1 MDEFRVSDIV
11 RSAAWIQT
19 EYNNQKAPAA
29 FYTVGIEETEGTGA
43 EPFHNGW
50 QYSKKITI
58 LASEV
63 AADLTN
69 FPVLIKTTDADWAD
83 TLNSGNVAQAD
94 GGDILFIAGDGTTK
108 LDHEIER
115 YDETTGEL
123 VAWVEVRS
131 LSGSQD
137 TDIYI
142 FYGNSDAV
150 DQWNPTGAG
159 VWEPNYAGVWHLAES
174 SGEALD
180 STFYYSN
187 GTVSGTVT
195 QGSSGGHID
204 GAYDFP
210 TGGNGKV
217 DFGDQSHHEFG
228 TNSFTVSFWLNIDQ
242 ATALQQLVFYKG
254 ASAAWDAGYNFDTTS
269 SAATDIR
276 FALTDNLGVQRLS
289 PVADITQDEWTYLV
303 GVVDRANKSGHI
315 LSAWWTEQTIGFA
328 STKMILKWGPEQ
340 TSLVWAR

>member
-1 MDEFRVSDIV
+1 MKTSGILWGCGTATSKWSSTYGKLLEHFDSTSNDNDGTRKGVGEPAYTSSGKVNGAQDFDETSEDYIDVGTSGLSASAGTVEAWVKTDGVTADGLHDYIFGHTTQPSYANRIQIYLYDENRALGIGLGDQHETHINIETFTIGTWYHAVLTWDGTNYEVFVDGVSKANGSYSGLSSIHTSADIGNNGEPTARDESWNGIMDEFRVSDIV

-29 FYTVGIEETEGTGA
+29 FYTVGIEETQGTGA

-137 TDIYI
+137 TDI
-142 FYGNSDAV
+142 
-150 DQWNPTGAG
+150 
-159 VWEPNYAGVWHLAES
+159 
-174 SGEALD
+174 
-180 STFYYSN
+180 
-187 GTVSGTVT
+187 
-195 QGSSGGHID
+195 
-204 GAYDFP
+204 
-210 TGGNGKV
+210 
-217 DFGDQSHHEFG
+217 
-228 TNSFTVSFWLNIDQ
+228 
-242 ATALQQLVFYKG
+242 
-254 ASAAWDAGYNFDTTS
+254 
-269 SAATDIR
+269 
-276 FALTDNLGVQRLS
+276 
-289 PVADITQDEWTYLV
+289 
-303 GVVDRANKSGHI
+303 
-315 LSAWWTEQTIGFA
+315 
-328 STKMILKWGPEQ
+328 
-340 TSLVWAR
+340 